1 MAMPATQPALVDY
14 ALAYATRGLEVFPAS
29 PADKAPLCDNG
40 LYDATT
46 NPDTIRAWWR
56 RHPDALIACRVPDD
70 VVILDIDPRHGGSD
84 TWAAL
89 CDAYGDTTP
98 ARWHASGRGDG
109 GQHHWWRHPGGR
121 LNVRKL
127 NDFARTA
134 GVGHPT
140 GKRGWTGG
148 IDILHHGHRYTILP
162 PSPHP
167 ETGQPYQWGPKTT
180 PAPMPGWLAALLT
193 ADPPE
198 PAAEPALRVV
208 KDDDSIADWF
218 TANHTWRD
226 ILAPEG
232 WHLVDGDGDSDG
244 SAWRH
249 PNATA
254 AQSATIRH
262 GCLFVYSPNTDF
274 DVTESGDPHGYTRFR
289 AWALLEHDGNLT
301 AAAAAAYELRDGPR
315 QPPERI
321 DVADILHESLLN
333 PTPPADDKPHRL
345 WANLHRGDAILTL
358 PPTEWLIPGVIQ
370 RQGLTVTYGA
380 PKSYKTFV
388 VLDRALHLA
397 NGQRWRNIDVRPT
410 RILYVVAEGAPGVGP
425 RAYAWCKRH
434 DGTLDRIDWITVA
447 PNLFDERVGAD
458 TFVLADII
466 LELEAE
472 HVIFDTFARSTAG
485 ADENSGKDMGLIVD
499 HLGWLMERTGCG
511 IELVHHTGK
520 DAARGMRGH
529 SSLQGAVDTSI
540 EVIGDSHAVN
550 ARVVDQKNAESDQ
563 AWWWKPRRFEESV
576 VLEPTDGLESSGEV
590 RDVNILRQLQLI
602 DSGDGVAF
610 TAWRDACV
618 ERELCG
624 KTTFYERLKELSDRH
639 LVVNEGTKQ
648 RAVWR
653 LTLDGI
659 DLLRR
664 AAG

>member
-1 MAMPATQPALVDY
+1 MAMPAHTETLGDY
-14 ALAYATRGLEVFPAS
+14 ALAYAARGLEIFPAD
-29 PADKAPLCDNG
+29 PADKAPLCTNG

-46 NPDTIRAWWR
+46 NPDTIETWWR
-56 RHPDALIACRVPDD
+56 RWPNALIACRVPDD
-70 VVILDIDPRHGGSD
+70 TVILDIDPRHGGHD

-89 CDAYGDTTP
+89 CDAYGDAAPT
-98 ARWHASGRGDG
+98 RWHASGRGDG
-109 GQHHWWRHPGGR
+109 GQHHWWQHPGGK
-121 LNVRKL
+121 LNVKKL
-127 NDFARTA
+127 NDFARSA
-134 GVGHPT
+134 GVGHPA

-148 IDILHHGHRYTILP
+148 IDLLHHGHRYTILP

-167 ETGQPYQWGPKTT
+167 DTGQPYVWGPKTK
-180 PAPMPGWLAALLT
+180 PGRMPGWLAALLT
-193 ADPPE
+193 ADQS
-198 PAAEPALRVV
+198 AASEPALRVV
-208 KDDDSIADWF
+208 KDADSIADWF
-218 TANHTWRD
+218 TANTTWRE
-226 ILAPEG
+226 ILIG
-232 WHLVDGDGDSDG
+232 WHLVDGDGDNDG

-254 AQSATIRH
+254 SQSATIKH
-262 GCLFVYSPNTDF
+262 GCLFVYTPNTDF
-274 DVTESGDPHGYTRFR
+274 EPTESGDPHGYTRFR

-315 QPPERI
+315 EPPERI
-321 DVADILHESLLN
+321 N
-333 PTPPADDKPHRL
+333 PDDLIGDSIRHAVEQAAANAEPHRL
-345 WANLHRGDAILTL
+345 WANLHRGDEILHL

-370 RQGLTVTYGA
+370 RGGLTVTYGA

-397 NGQRWRNIDVRPT
+397 NGQTWRNIEVVRS

-425 RAYAWCKRH
+425 RAWAWCKRH
-434 DGTLDRIDWITVA
+434 DGTLNGIDWITVA
-447 PNLFDERVGAD
+447 PNLFDERLGAD
-458 TFVLADII
+458 TYILADII
-466 LELEAE
+466 RELAAD

-485 ADENSGKDMGLIVD
+485 ADENSGRDMGVIVD

-563 AWWWKPRRFEESV
+563 AWWWKPRRYEASI
-576 VLEPTDGLESSGEV
+576 VLEATDGLESSGEV

-624 KTTFYERLKELSDRH
+624 KTTFYERLKELADRA

-653 LTLDGI
+653 LTLDGM